1 MADAMLTTDTPF
13 SVCKTAADYSHEIEQ
28 SFEDI
33 CAALNAAIMGHGDQ
47 EGATSNDAEQSAA
60 PSVAVLQHASDRF
73 NRLCDEFHQLL
84 LATADKLL
92 LTEGNDGTHG
102 TDENRGDLS
111 DMAVQAHLDRTAAMQ
126 QTLRDTAAQ
135 VLQLHA

>member
-1 MADAMLTTDTPF
+1 MLTTDTPF

-33 CAALNAAIMGHGDQ
+33 CAALNAAIMDHDDKGG
-47 EGATSNDAEQSAA
+47 GASNDAEQSAS
-60 PSVAVLQHASDRF
+60 PSVAALQHASDRF

-92 LTEGNDGTHG
+92 LTEGNDGIRG
-102 TDENRGDLS
+102 TDDNGGDLS
-111 DMAVQAHLDRTAAMQ
+111 DMAVQGHLDRTAAMQ